1 MSRRRCESLTTV
13 LLPIPS
19 GSFQTAKSWTTGVGH
34 RSSSLCRPFF
44 FFLKDPAPP
53 DISPLP
59 PPAALPICP
68 AVHSFPAA
76 VAEPHPGQEGALVL
90 DGLGPDVIGQPL
102 RVAALAEAEIA
113 QPEARQD
120 PGGDADG
127 CRSEEHTSELQS
139 QSNLVCRLL
148 LE

>member
-1 MSRRRCESLTTV
+1 KQAQQAIGELAA
-13 LLPIPS
+13 
-19 GSFQTAKSWTTGVGH
+19 G
-34 RSSSLCRPFF
+34 RSIVQ
-44 FFLKDPAPP
+44 D
-53 DISPLP
+53 
-59 PPAALPICP
+59 AAGP

-102 RVAALAEAEIA
+102 RVAVLAEAEIA

-127 CRSEEHTSELQS
+127 CAG
-139 QSNLVCRLL
+139 RLMPDIGL
-148 LE
+148 DAVALPKTADFLDQVFFPGPIERPLNPAAPPIRTDVALCD